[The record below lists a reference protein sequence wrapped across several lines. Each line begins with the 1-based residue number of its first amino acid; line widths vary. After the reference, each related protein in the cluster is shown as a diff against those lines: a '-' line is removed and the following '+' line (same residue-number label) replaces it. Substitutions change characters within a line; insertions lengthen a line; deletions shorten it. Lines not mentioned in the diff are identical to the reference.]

1 MMPLN
6 PTDDSSPTA
15 KAGAAGELTTNL
27 PTVSGRIP
35 PELQGRFRPAEP
47 GEPEFCRLPS
57 PRGGRCSI
65 SGASRS
71 WLVEHN
77 AQGGNFLFTVRQ
89 KGKQR
94 GTVFVD
100 VSKLKSFLRSWQAA
114 NEAERRTDG
123 KEGEP

>member
-1 MMPLN
+1 MPLN
-6 PTDDSSPTA
+6 PTEIESPTA
-15 KAGAAGELTTNL
+15 QAGASGELTTSL
-27 PTVSGRIP
+27 PSVTGRIP
-35 PELQGRFRPAEP
+35 PELQSRFRPVEQ

-57 PRGGRCSI
+57 PRGRCSI

-89 KGKQR
+89 KGKRR
-94 GTVFVD
+94 GTVFCD
-100 VSKLKSFLRSWQAA
+100 VAKLKNFLRSWQAA

-123 KEGEP
+123 EGVEP

>member
-1 MMPLN
+1 MMPPNTLN
-6 PTDDSSPTA
+6 DSPTA
-15 KAGAAGELTTNL
+15 PAGAAGELTTNL
-27 PTVSGRIP
+27 PTVAGRIP
-35 PELQGRFRPAEP
+35 PELQGRFRSAEP

-57 PRGGRCSI
+57 PRGRCSI

-123 KEGEP
+123 NEGEP